1 MKKIINSMLMLA
13 MAAMTFVSCED
24 VPEPYSW
31 PTPPDTGNEEEV
43 ITPQGSGT
51 LEDPY
56 NVAAAQALIQTL
68 GADVQSEEIYVK
80 GFISQIDDISP
91 VPETTYGNAT
101 YWISDQKGSTA
112 GQLEIYRGYSLGGE
126 KFTSKDEIKEDDEV
140 IVFGKVVYFRGSTPE
155 FTTGSSIYSLNGQT
169 AGDKPQSE
177 TIGTLDEPITVSKA
191 VELINALEEGGS
203 TEQEAYIKGKITTIK
218 TKDEDISKYKNID
231 YIISDGTNELTVFRG
246 KNLNNT
252 DFTEAGQINV
262 GDEVVVIGKLTKYVD
277 KNGKMTPEVAQGN
290 YIVKLTKG
298 GGGGDT
304 PSGKGSVSDPY
315 SVPEALAA
323 INALEDGGY
332 SATEVYVKGKV
343 VKVTTNQANFEKYGN
358 LNYLISENGEDANT
372 ITVYSGDGLKGEK
385 FSGID
390 ALKQGDEVIVYGKL
404 QKYVKND
411 NVTPEIAKGNY
422 LYSLNGKTEPGG
434 GGGGETTGTG
444 TLENPLTAT
453 QAYDAVAAMEKGA
466 VSEADYYVK
475 GKISSIKY
483 TFSAEYGTAT
493 FNISDDGTGNSKQF
507 IAYSCYYF
515 GNQPWAEGN
524 KQVNVGDEVIVCG
537 KVVNYN
543 GNTPEFASK
552 KNYLVSLNGSSS
564 SKRR

>member
-140 IVFGKVVYFRGSTPE
+140 IVFGKVVNFRGSTPE
-155 FTTGSSIYSLNGQT
+155 FTTGSSIYSLNGKKAEGGGNTQP
-169 AGDKPQSE
+169 GDEIKKVTIAEFNAAAESNDVWYELTGTVKNLKDGDQYGNFDLEDE
-177 TIGTLDEPITVSKA
+177 TGSVYVYGLLAEKGGEKKMFQELVAAKGIKEGSKITIIGTRGSYNEKIEVLNAYFVSI
-191 VELINALEEGGS
+191 ES
-203 TEQEAYIKGKITTIK
+203 
-218 TKDEDISKYKNID
+218 
-231 YIISDGTNELTVFRG
+231 
-246 KNLNNT
+246 
-252 DFTEAGQINV
+252 
-262 GDEVVVIGKLTKYVD
+262 
-277 KNGKMTPEVAQGN
+277 GN
-290 YIVKLTKG
+290 
-298 GGGGDT
+298 T

-315 SVPEALAA
+315 SVPEALTA

-390 ALKQGDEVIVYGKL
+390 ALKNGDEVIVYGKL

-422 LYSLNGKTEPGG
+422 LYSLNGKTEPG

-493 FNISDDGTGNSKQF
+493 FNISDDGTDSGKQF

-515 GNQPWAEGN
+515 GNKKWEEGN